1 MDKYGGHGI
10 GIRLII
16 SDRSI
21 TGESFSAF
29 RLHTVLD
36 AMPEGEFAATIS
48 NDPDFSP
55 KSGEYGFLI
64 FTDAY
69 GEGLADRLVK
79 IFVTVVDLVKI
90 DGTSSRISGKFVVGT
105 PDTMCTRTYTYKGTS
120 ISAMADAFGRDGASV
135 VNLMESAGM
144 DATDDTMTW
153 RYVNG
158 TLAERLGTT
167 AGHSVRQNDYVF
179 YAFSNDTGTFV
190 ISSFQYALSQ
200 DPYQLVTFSPNA
212 PSGSTGSKY
221 IDPKTKSVLW
231 NYCGEQRCNTLGDH
245 LEDLYPNFV
254 FTGIVNGD
262 IAVGNCTGG
271 CFSNVMKS
279 LGDTTDPSLRRQ
291 MGVDPLATYGPPKRI
306 EAYPG
311 NTGKLYPLA
320 GAIRAKILATYG
332 KSMTVSFENTFGP
345 DLGTAP
351 CVLAMSTDFR
361 TAGPF
366 PDPVYS
372 DRYIVMC
379 KDYIMTNEDNR
390 GYLGMQHHVESGTFV
405 TNVRLVSANTVTGD
419 LDAVTAMMQKFDKS
433 ALEKAQS

>member
-1 MDKYGGHGI
+1 MDKYGGSGI
-10 GIRLII
+10 GIRLVI

-21 TGESFSAF
+21 TGDSFTSF
-29 RLHTVLD
+29 RLHTALD
-36 AMPEGEFAATIS
+36 EMPEGEFAATLS

-64 FTDAY
+64 FTDLY
-69 GEGLADRLVK
+69 GEGLSNKLVK
-79 IFVTVVDLVKI
+79 IFITAVDLVKI
-90 DGTSSRISGKFVVGT
+90 DGTSCSVSGRFIVGT
-105 PDTMCTRTYTYKGTS
+105 PDTMSTRSYTYKGTS
-120 ISAMADAFGRDGASV
+120 ISAMADAFGRDGTSV
-135 VNLMESAGM
+135 ANLMESAGM
-144 DATDDTMTW
+144 DSTDDTMTW

-158 TLAERLGTT
+158 TLADRLSTT

-179 YAFSNDTGTFV
+179 YAFSNETGTFA

-200 DPYQLVTFSPNA
+200 DPYQLLTFSPDA
-212 PSGSTGSKY
+212 QASSSGSKY
-221 IDPKTKSVLW
+221 TDPNTKAVLW

-245 LEDLYPNFV
+245 LEDLYPNLI

-262 IAVGNCTGG
+262 VAVGNCTGG
-271 CFSNVMKS
+271 CFGNVMKS
-279 LGDTTDPSLRRQ
+279 LGDNTDASLRKK
-291 MGVDPLATYGPPKRI
+291 MGVDPSATYGPPKRI

-332 KSMTVSFENTFGP
+332 KCMTLSFVNTLGP

-351 CVLAMSTDFR
+351 CVLAMSTDFK

-372 DRYIVMC
+372 DRYIVIS

-390 GYLGMQHHVESGTFV
+390 GYLKMQHHVESGRFV
-405 TNVRLVSANTVTGD
+405 TNARVVSANTDTGD
-419 LDAVTAMMQKFDKS
+419 LDAVTAMMKKFDAS
-433 ALEKAQS
+433 ALKKAQS